1 MRERDTAALNE
12 RCNAQLELSAVVR
25 LWFSENESSTAVAY
39 VGGAPNRRQQNCRR
53 TLQQVIITKCAIF
66 RGMFASVCDT

>member
-25 LWFSENESSTAVAY
+25 LWFSENESSH
-39 VGGAPNRRQQNCRR
+39 GGVVRRWGAQP
-53 TLQQVIITKCAIF
+53 
-66 RGMFASVCDT
+66 